1 MANRLVFVFI
11 TLFISIGSILEAQD
25 AQVRAMENLQLLGE
39 AVLIVRIPSY
49 QKKLDTLAQ
58 RAENPNATNEAR
70 ERARSQW
77 ETVNE
82 ETKAEALIIQ
92 SAFSNHFDFTK
103 VLFIYDKDSDRLLKG
118 ERTGFFLDKNLKP
131 SATVLHTTSFF
142 ILDIGYTDP
151 SNSAR
156 TYAFIIKGQDF
167 KALISPFPY
176 AQRINTT
183 GLIFDQIS
191 GKNTMQKYI
200 KKAVIR
206 LNRKLYR
213 AMSKGAKL

>member
-1 MANRLVFVFI
+1 MANRLVLVLI

-25 AQVRAMENLQLLGE
+25 AQVTAMENLQSLRE
-39 AVLIVRIPSY
+39 EVLIVRIPAY

-58 RAENPNATNEAR
+58 RAENPSATKEAR
-70 ERARSQW
+70 ERVRNQW

-103 VLFIYDKDSDRLLKG
+103 VLFMYDKDSDRLLKG

-131 SATVLHTTSFF
+131 STTVLNTASFF

-156 TYAFIIKGQDF
+156 TYALIIKGQDF
-167 KALISPFPY
+167 KALLSPFPY

-206 LNRKLYR
+206 LNKKLYR
-213 AMSKGAKL
+213 AMNKGARL